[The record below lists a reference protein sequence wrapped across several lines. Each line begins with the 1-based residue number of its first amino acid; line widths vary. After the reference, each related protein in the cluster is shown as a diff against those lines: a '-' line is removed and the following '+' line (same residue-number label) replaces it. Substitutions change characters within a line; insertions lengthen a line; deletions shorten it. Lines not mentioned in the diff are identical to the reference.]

1 MSVTSEKRHVD
12 QLLGHLF
19 RHEAGKM
26 AAVLTRYLGAEHF
39 EVAQDLVQDTLLKAM
54 ETWPFHSIP
63 DNPSAWLYRV
73 ARNRAID
80 FMRSQ
85 QSQAKVKKNYE
96 HEAERIFQFA
106 FEEDEINDSVL
117 RMMFACCH
125 PSIPPESQIAL
136 TLKTLGGLSAS
147 EIAHAFLTNEETIAK
162 RLYRAKEKM
171 RSENIRL
178 DPPSTYELPI
188 RLNSVLKV
196 LYLLF
201 NEGYYSHHPSA
212 PIREDLCEEAMRL
225 TFLLVQHPTTSLPKV
240 KALMALMCLQASRF
254 DARTSDSGE
263 IVLMEFQDRS
273 KWSQPLIEKGLY
285 FLSSASEGDQLSEYH
300 IEAAIA
306 SVHALAPTWQ
316 QTQWPE
322 LVKLYDALAACKPGL
337 MVALN
342 HAIAIGYAQSPEAG
356 IALLEKIR
364 GLENNHLY
372 LTALGNF
379 YLLAQNHSQA
389 KIYFKQAIKEAA
401 LPREIELIKSKLHQC
416 ETQSA
421 VS

>member
-1 MSVTSEKRHVD
+1 MSEPSERRQID

-26 AAVLTRYLGAEHF
+26 AAVLTRYLGAENF

-73 ARNRAID
+73 ARNKAID
-80 FMRSQ
+80 YLRSQ
-85 QSQAKVKKNYE
+85 QSVARGKENYE
-96 HEAERIFQFA
+96 KEIVSVIEVA
-106 FEEDEINDSVL
+106 FEEEAIHDSVL

-136 TLKTLGGLSAS
+136 TLKTLGGLSTS
-147 EIAHAFLTNEETIAK
+147 EIAQAFLTNEENIAK
-162 RLYRAKEKM
+162 RLYRAKEKI
-171 RSENIRL
+171 RDENIQL
-178 DPPSTYELPI
+178 DPPGIYELPS

-201 NEGYYSHHPSA
+201 SEGYYSHHPST

-225 TFLLVQHPTTSLPKV
+225 TYLLVQHPTTGLPKV
-240 KALMALMCLQASRF
+240 KALMALMCLHASRF
-254 DARTSDSGE
+254 NARTSDSGE
-263 IVLMEFQDRS
+263 IVLMEYQDRT
-273 KWSQPLIEKGLY
+273 KWSQPLIEKGLH
-285 FLSSASEGDQLSEYH
+285 FLAAASEGAQLSEYH

-316 QTQWPE
+316 QTRWPE
-322 LVKLYDALAACKPGL
+322 LVRLYDALEKCKPGL
-337 MVALN
+337 IVALN
-342 HAIAIGYAQSPEAG
+342 HAIAIGYAQSPKEG
-356 IALLEKIR
+356 IFSLEKIQ

-379 YLLAQNHSQA
+379 HLLANDHQQA
-389 KIYFKQAIKEAA
+389 IIYFNQALKAA
-401 LPREIELIKSKLHQC
+401 TLPREADLIKSKLNQC
-416 ETQSA
+416 FTRTVA
-421 VS
+421 D

>member
-1 MSVTSEKRHVD
+1 MSVASEKRQVD
-12 QLLGHLF
+12 QLIGHLF

-80 FMRSQ
+80 FIRSQ
-85 QSQAKVKKNYE
+85 QSQAKGKKNYE
-96 HEAERIFQFA
+96 QEAERIFQFA

-117 RMMFACCH
+117 RMMFTCCH
-125 PSIPPESQIAL
+125 PSIPQESQIAL
-136 TLKTLGGLSAS
+136 TLKTLGGLSIS
-147 EIAHAFLTNEETIAK
+147 EIAFAFLTNEETIAK
-162 RLYRAKEKM
+162 RVYRAKEKI
-171 RSENIRL
+171 RDENIQL
-178 DPPSTYELPI
+178 DPPSMYELSA

-225 TFLLVQHPTTSLPKV
+225 TYLLVQHPTISLPKV

-263 IVLMEFQDRS
+263 IILLEFQDRS
-273 KWSQPLIEKGLY
+273 KWSQPLIEKGLH

-316 QTQWPE
+316 QTRWPE
-322 LVKLYDALAACKPGL
+322 LVRLYDALEKCKPGL
-337 MVALN
+337 IVALN
-342 HAIAIGYAQSPEAG
+342 HSIAIGYAQSPKEG
-356 IALLEKIR
+356 IFSLEKIQ

-379 YLLAQNHSQA
+379 HLLAQHHSQA
-389 KIYFKQAIKEAA
+389 KIYFKQAIKEAT

-416 ETQSA
+416 EAQSA
-421 VS
+421 AS